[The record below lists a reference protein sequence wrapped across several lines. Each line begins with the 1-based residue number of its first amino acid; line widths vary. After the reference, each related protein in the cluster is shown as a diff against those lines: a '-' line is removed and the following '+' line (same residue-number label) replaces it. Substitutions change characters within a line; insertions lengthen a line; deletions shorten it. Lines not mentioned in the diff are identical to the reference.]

1 MSKTARVTF
10 SNASSPFFETLK
22 KKVDAYF
29 SDAKINQTGNRK
41 LFTKAIILFTLLVI
55 VYTTLVFFTPK
66 SILLSLM
73 LCALLGLTFAAIGF
87 NVMHDGAHGSFS
99 TKTKVNDLMSYSLNV
114 MGASSFMWKIKH
126 NFNHHTYTNIED
138 MDDDIDIR
146 PFMRVTENHP
156 KLWFHKYQHI
166 YWPIMYSLTYILWV
180 FYLDFYKYFTG
191 KIAELTFRKMTPSEH
206 FWFWGTKVFYIS
218 IFIFIPMYFVGVKQT
233 IIGYLTASV
242 ICGLVISIIFQLAHV
257 VQGPKFPLPNEKN
270 KIESEWAVH
279 QLETTADFAPS
290 NKVVSWLVGG
300 LNYQVEHHLFP
311 KISHVHYPK
320 IREFV
325 KETCAEFNVSYHEF
339 PTLFGAVKSHVQY
352 LKMIGA

>member
-1 MSKTARVTF
+1 
-10 SNASSPFFETLK
+10 
-22 KKVDAYF
+22 
-29 SDAKINQTGNRK
+29 
-41 LFTKAIILFTLLVI
+41 
-55 VYTTLVFFTPK
+55 
-66 SILLSLM
+66 
-73 LCALLGLTFAAIGF
+73 
-87 NVMHDGAHGSFS
+87 
-99 TKTKVNDLMSYSLNV
+99 
-114 MGASSFMWKIKH
+114 
-126 NFNHHTYTNIED
+126 
-138 MDDDIDIR
+138 
-146 PFMRVTENHP
+146 
-156 KLWFHKYQHI
+156 
-166 YWPIMYSLTYILWV
+166 
-180 FYLDFYKYFTG
+180 
-191 KIAELTFRKMTPSEH
+191 
-206 FWFWGTKVFYIS
+206 
-218 IFIFIPMYFVGVKQT
+218 MYFVGVKET

>member
-29 SDAKINQTGNRK
+29 ADAKINQTGNRK

-55 VYTTLVFFTPK
+55 VYTTLVFFTPQ

-180 FYLDFYKYFTG
+180 FYL
-191 KIAELTFRKMTPSEH
+191 
-206 FWFWGTKVFYIS
+206 
-218 IFIFIPMYFVGVKQT
+218 
-233 IIGYLTASV
+233 
-242 ICGLVISIIFQLAHV
+242 
-257 VQGPKFPLPNEKN
+257 
-270 KIESEWAVH
+270 
-279 QLETTADFAPS
+279 
-290 NKVVSWLVGG
+290 
-300 LNYQVEHHLFP
+300 
-311 KISHVHYPK
+311 
-320 IREFV
+320 
-325 KETCAEFNVSYHEF
+325 
-339 PTLFGAVKSHVQY
+339 
-352 LKMIGA
+352 